1 MSAFWHF
8 VTKEWYF
15 SSPMFLLLLVA
26 TVLVVWRILLNLNAR
41 TNMNEFLP
49 AFQDKLEKEGIDGA
63 LRSAAPRPASS
74 HASSTS
80 PAWKRRSR
88 VWPPCAAPWPMSSS
102 WKSCPT

>member
-41 TNMNEFLP
+41 TIMNDFLP
-49 AFQDKLEKEGIDGA
+49 AFQDKLE
-63 LRSAAPRPASS
+63 
-74 HASSTS
+74 
-80 PAWKRRSR
+80 
-88 VWPPCAAPWPMSSS
+88 
-102 WKSCPT
+102 